1 MNALHPL
8 DWLVLAVCLIALV
21 TLGLYMGKKA
31 KGNLEGFFLGGRNLP
46 FWLAGLSMVATTFA
60 ADTPLAVTE
69 MVAEHGI
76 SGNWM
81 WWNFLAGGMLTA
93 VVFAPLWRRSGVVTE
108 AELIEL
114 RYDGHAAK
122 WLRVFRAG
130 YLVCSS
136 MS

>member
-1 MNALHPL
+1 
-8 DWLVLAVCLIALV
+8 
-21 TLGLYMGKKA
+21 
-31 KGNLEGFFLGGRNLP
+31 
-46 FWLAGLSMVATTFA
+46 
-60 ADTPLAVTE
+60 
-69 MVAEHGI
+69 
-76 SGNWM
+76 
-81 WWNFLAGGMLTA
+81 MLTA